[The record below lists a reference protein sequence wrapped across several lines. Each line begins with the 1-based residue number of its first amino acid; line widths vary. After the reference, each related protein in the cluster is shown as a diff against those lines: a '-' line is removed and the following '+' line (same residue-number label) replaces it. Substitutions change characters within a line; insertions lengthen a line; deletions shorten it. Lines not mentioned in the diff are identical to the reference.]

1 MSSVVCL
8 LTSDFCL
15 PVPSVV
21 AGLLAGSCALR
32 FILDFHLTFTL
43 YFNYLFS
50 EEVILVRQFVN

>member
-15 PVPSVV
+15 
-21 AGLLAGSCALR
+21 LLAGSCALR